1 MAQQVAARGAASGQ
15 GGMFG
20 GWQGG
25 DAPVIARADGIRLW
39 DVDGREYIDATSGAI
54 AVISVGHGRQEVVD
68 AMAAQG
74 RKFSYVQGGR
84 FRHEVADELAAEL
97 ARFTPGDVK
106 RAIFVSGG
114 SEANE
119 TAIKLA
125 RAYQL
130 LRGHPERYLVLA
142 RERSY
147 HGNTLGALSLSGY
160 QQRRA
165 PYEPLLLDAPR
176 VREVNYYR
184 DGSGMSIEAYGL
196 ACANDLERAIQ
207 EAGPERVSAFIAE
220 PVVGAAGAATSPPP
234 GYFERIREIC
244 DAHDILLIVDEVIT
258 GMGRTGLNFGIDH
271 WGVVPDV
278 IVTAK
283 GLSGGYA
290 PLGAVIIS
298 ERVEGVFREAGQPF
312 MHGYT
317 YMAHPVSCAAGLAV
331 LRIIEREGLIRNA
344 AEQGRNLFEQLE
356 HLKAEHPII
365 GDIRGKGLLAG
376 IELVRDPETKEP
388 LDPSLGVSM
397 QLVKAGLEHGITVY
411 PCQTGPGHSDQFLVS
426 PPLIA
431 TASDIEE
438 IVNRL
443 SLALDDVEERLR
455 VGD

>member
-1 MAQQVAARGAASGQ
+1 MAQQLERRVPASGR

-25 DAPVIARADGIRLW
+25 EAPLIERADGIRLW

-74 RKFSYVQGGR
+74 RNFSYVQGGR

-97 ARFTPGDVK
+97 ARFTPGDVN

-130 LRGHPERYLVLA
+130 LRGNPERYLVLA
-142 RERSY
+142 RARSY

-184 DGSGMSIEAYGL
+184 DGSGMSFEEYGL

-220 PVVGAAGAATSPPP
+220 PVVGAAGAATTPPP

-290 PLGAVIIS
+290 PLGAVIVS
-298 ERVEGVFREAGQPF
+298 ERVEDSFREAGQPF

-344 AEQGRNLFEQLE
+344 AEQGRNLFEQLD

-397 QLVKAGLEHGITVY
+397 QLVKAALAHGITVY

-426 PPLIA
+426 PPLIS
-431 TASDIEE
+431 TANDIEE

-443 SLALDDVEERLR
+443 SLALDDVEESLR
-455 VGD
+455 AD